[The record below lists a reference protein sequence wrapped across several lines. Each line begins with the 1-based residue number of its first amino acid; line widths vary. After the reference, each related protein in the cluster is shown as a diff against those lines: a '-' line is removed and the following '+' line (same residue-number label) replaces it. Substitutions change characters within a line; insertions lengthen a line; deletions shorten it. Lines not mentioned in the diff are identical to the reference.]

1 MPDNNNW
8 GKDLENDFDVE
19 AYLDLLDSQSGNK
32 RKVSRDFS
40 NLNESL
46 SHEKAAKPRNINIEQ
61 EETIN
66 KSPATRPSAGQRSE
80 GISLKDL
87 RQNGG
92 NAQRMGRPEMQRNV
106 NNRPMQQRQ
115 MGQRPVNS
123 DRQAPIKRPSSQNT
137 QNRRPAPPKYK
148 ENGNFVDAEERK
160 KQSTNPVLRWFYNLP
175 KKRQRLVK
183 VLSVLLVLMI
193 ISGSALGIFINNKF
207 NMMGNPEYYTDVIY
221 EEEQFSDIDGDI
233 NASNFKDA
241 LKNWATTGNDQKMS
255 SKNVVNVLLIG
266 ADSRQGTNTGNTD
279 VMMLVSLNKKT
290 KQIKLVSFMRD
301 SYLYIEGKNNSYCA
315 KLNSAFSMGGPEV
328 LLNTIENNYKIEIDD
343 FVMVNFESFKSIIE
357 AMGGIKVNVQK
368 YEANYANDRYNLSM
382 PYGDGVTLNGEE
394 ALAFCRIR
402 GCDAD
407 GDVSRTRRQ
416 RQVINAMINRVT
428 KASVSDL
435 NKYLNVLLP
444 YIYTGFSKS
453 EVLSLGM
460 KALTN
465 GWAFYERSE
474 LQIPTPETR
483 TSGSMGSWIW
493 VIDYQLAAQTL
504 QKELYGDSNITL
516 EEGRTTL
523 IDIYNGTTGS
533 GSSSGGGSSSVIE
546 NNDVTAP
553 VETTEEQTMEFVTEE
568 ATVEDMG
575 VPDIEPDI
583 ENEVPET
590 EEVFEDDNGDDDMEE
605 IPDEPVIEDTT
616 SDDTLLVTIGDD
628 Q

>member
-1 MPDNNNW
+1 MPENNNR
-8 GKDLENDFDVE
+8 GKGRNDDIE
-19 AYLDLLDSQSGNK
+19 AYLDLLDSESGNR

-40 NLNESL
+40 NLNETL
-46 SHEKAAKPRNINIEQ
+46 SHEKASDVRFIDIEE
-61 EETIN
+61 EETIR
-66 KSPATRPSAGQRSE
+66 RPPQRKTLNNTNNVS
-80 GISLKDL
+80 
-87 RQNGG
+87 
-92 NAQRMGRPEMQRNV
+92 QRV
-106 NNRPMQQRQ
+106 NS
-115 MGQRPVNS
+115 QRPVG
-123 DRQAPIKRPSSQNT
+123 NT
-137 QNRRPAPPKYK
+137 GNRKPAPPRYK
-148 ENGNFVDAEERK
+148 ENGKFVDAEERK
-160 KQSTNPVLRWFYNLP
+160 KQTSNPVLKWFYNLP
-175 KKRQRLVK
+175 KKRQRLLK
-183 VLSVLLVLMI
+183 VLSVFLVFAI
-193 ISGSALGIFINNKF
+193 ILGVALGIFINNKF
-207 NMMGNPEYYTDVIY
+207 NMMGNPENYTDVIY
-221 EEEQFSDIDGDI
+221 EEEHFSDIDGDV

-301 SYLYIEGKNNSYCA
+301 SYLYIEGKNNSYCS
-315 KLNSAFSMGGPEV
+315 KLNAAFSMGGPEV

-343 FVMVNFESFKSIIE
+343 FVMVNFESFKAIIE
-357 AMGGIKVNVQK
+357 AMGGITVDVQK
-368 YEANYANDRYNLSM
+368 YEANYANNRYKLSM
-382 PYGDGVTLNGEE
+382 PYGDDVTLNGEE

-504 QKELYGDSNITL
+504 QNELYGESNIVL

-523 IDIYNGTTGS
+523 IDIYRGTSGS
-533 GSSSGGGSSSVIE
+533 GSSDGGSSSVIE
-546 NNDVTAP
+546 DDNSKNNETTVP
-553 VETTEEQTMEFVTEE
+553 ETTEENTVEFIGGEPEE
-568 ATVEDMG
+568 DFEEDMG
-575 VPDIEPDI
+575 SPDIPELT
-583 ENEVPET
+583 EEET
-590 EEVFEDDNGDDDMEE
+590 ESETGIEE
-605 IPDEPVIEDTT
+605 IPEETEAETT
-616 SDDTLLVTIGDD
+616 PDITEVTIGDE

>member
-1 MPDNNNW
+1 MPENNNR
-8 GKDLENDFDVE
+8 GKGRNDDIE
-19 AYLDLLDSQSGNK
+19 AYLDLLDSESGNR

-40 NLNESL
+40 NLNETL
-46 SHEKAAKPRNINIEQ
+46 SHEKASDVRFIDIEE
-61 EETIN
+61 EETIR
-66 KSPATRPSAGQRSE
+66 RPPQKRTLNNTNNVSQR
-80 GISLKDL
+80 
-87 RQNGG
+87 
-92 NAQRMGRPEMQRNV
+92 V
-106 NNRPMQQRQ
+106 NS
-115 MGQRPVNS
+115 QRPVG
-123 DRQAPIKRPSSQNT
+123 NT
-137 QNRRPAPPKYK
+137 GNRKPAPPRYK
-148 ENGNFVDAEERK
+148 ENGKFVDAEERK
-160 KQSTNPVLRWFYNLP
+160 KQTSNPVLKWFYNLP
-175 KKRQRLVK
+175 KKRQRLLK
-183 VLSVLLVLMI
+183 VLSVFLVFAI
-193 ISGSALGIFINNKF
+193 ILGVALGIFINNKF
-207 NMMGNPEYYTDVIY
+207 NMMGNPENYTDVIY
-221 EEEQFSDIDGDI
+221 EEEHFSDIDGDV

-301 SYLYIEGKNNSYCA
+301 SYLYIEGKNNSYCS
-315 KLNSAFSMGGPEV
+315 KLNAAFSMGGPEV

-357 AMGGIKVNVQK
+357 AMDGVTVDVQK
-368 YEANYANDRYNLSM
+368 YEANYANNRYKLSM

-504 QKELYGDSNITL
+504 QNELYGESNIVL

-523 IDIYNGTTGS
+523 IDIYRGTSGS
-533 GSSSGGGSSSVIE
+533 GSSDGGSSSVIE
-546 NNDVTAP
+546 DDNSENNETTVP
-553 VETTEEQTMEFVTEE
+553 ETTEENTVEFIGGEPEE
-568 ATVEDMG
+568 DFEEDMG
-575 VPDIEPDI
+575 SPDIPELT
-583 ENEVPET
+583 EEET
-590 EEVFEDDNGDDDMEE
+590 ESETGIEE
-605 IPDEPVIEDTT
+605 IPEETEAETT
-616 SDDTLLVTIGDD
+616 PDITEVTIGDE

>member
-1 MPDNNNW
+1 MPENNNR
-8 GKDLENDFDVE
+8 GKGRNDDIE
-19 AYLDLLDSQSGNK
+19 AYLDLLDSESGNR

-40 NLNESL
+40 NLNETL
-46 SHEKAAKPRNINIEQ
+46 SHEKASDVRFIDIEE
-61 EETIN
+61 EETIR
-66 KSPATRPSAGQRSE
+66 RPPQRKTLNNTNNVS
-80 GISLKDL
+80 
-87 RQNGG
+87 
-92 NAQRMGRPEMQRNV
+92 QRV
-106 NNRPMQQRQ
+106 NS
-115 MGQRPVNS
+115 QRPVG
-123 DRQAPIKRPSSQNT
+123 NT
-137 QNRRPAPPKYK
+137 GNRKPAPPRYK
-148 ENGNFVDAEERK
+148 ENGKFVDAEERK
-160 KQSTNPVLRWFYNLP
+160 KQTSNPVLKWFYNLP
-175 KKRQRLVK
+175 KKRQRLLK
-183 VLSVLLVLMI
+183 VLSVFLVFAI
-193 ISGSALGIFINNKF
+193 ILGVALGIFINNKF
-207 NMMGNPEYYTDVIY
+207 NMMGNPEDYTDVIY
-221 EEEQFSDIDGDI
+221 EEEHFSDIDGDV

-301 SYLYIEGKNNSYCA
+301 SYLYIEGKNNAYCS
-315 KLNSAFSMGGPEV
+315 KLNAAFSMGGPET

-343 FVMVNFESFKSIIE
+343 FVMVNFESFKAIIE
-357 AMGGIKVNVQK
+357 AMGGITVDVQK
-368 YEANYANDRYNLSM
+368 YEANYANNRYKLSM
-382 PYGDGVTLNGEE
+382 PYGDDVTLNDEE

-504 QKELYGDSNITL
+504 QNELYGESNIVL

-523 IDIYNGTTGS
+523 IDIYRGTSGS
-533 GSSSGGGSSSVIE
+533 GSSDGGSSSVIE
-546 NNDVTAP
+546 DNNSENNETTVPD
-553 VETTEEQTMEFVTEE
+553 TTEENTVEFIGGEPEE
-568 ATVEDMG
+568 DFEEDMG
-575 VPDIEPDI
+575 SPDIPELT
-583 ENEVPET
+583 EEET
-590 EEVFEDDNGDDDMEE
+590 ESETGIEE
-605 IPDEPVIEDTT
+605 IPEETEAETT
-616 SDDTLLVTIGDD
+616 PDITEVTIGDE

>member
-1 MPDNNNW
+1 MPENNNR
-8 GKDLENDFDVE
+8 GKGRNDDIE
-19 AYLDLLDSQSGNK
+19 AYLDLLDSESGNR

-40 NLNESL
+40 NLNETL
-46 SHEKAAKPRNINIEQ
+46 SHEKASDVRFIDIED
-61 EETIN
+61 EETIR
-66 KSPATRPSAGQRSE
+66 RPPQRRTLNNTNNVS
-80 GISLKDL
+80 
-87 RQNGG
+87 
-92 NAQRMGRPEMQRNV
+92 QRV
-106 NNRPMQQRQ
+106 NS
-115 MGQRPVNS
+115 QRPVG
-123 DRQAPIKRPSSQNT
+123 NT
-137 QNRRPAPPKYK
+137 GNRKPAPPRYK
-148 ENGNFVDAEERK
+148 ENGKFVDAEERK
-160 KQSTNPVLRWFYNLP
+160 KQTSNPVLKWFYNLP
-175 KKRQRLVK
+175 KKRQRLLK
-183 VLSVLLVLMI
+183 VLSVFLVFAI
-193 ISGSALGIFINNKF
+193 ILGVALGIFINNKF
-207 NMMGNPEYYTDVIY
+207 NMMGNPEDYTDVIY
-221 EEEQFSDIDGDI
+221 EEEHFSDIDGDV

-301 SYLYIEGKNNSYCA
+301 SYLYIEGKNNAYCS
-315 KLNSAFSMGGPEV
+315 KLNAAFSMGGPET

-343 FVMVNFESFKSIIE
+343 FVMVNFESFKAIIE
-357 AMGGIKVNVQK
+357 AMGGITVDVQK
-368 YEANYANDRYNLSM
+368 YEANYANNRYKLSM
-382 PYGDGVTLNGEE
+382 PYGDNVTLNGEE

-504 QKELYGDSNITL
+504 QNELYGESNIVL

-523 IDIYNGTTGS
+523 IDIYRGTSGS
-533 GSSSGGGSSSVIE
+533 GSSDGGSSSVIE
-546 NNDVTAP
+546 DDNSENNETTVPD
-553 VETTEEQTMEFVTEE
+553 TTEENTVEFIGGEPEE
-568 ATVEDMG
+568 DFEEDMG
-575 VPDIEPDI
+575 SPDIPELT
-583 ENEVPET
+583 EEET
-590 EEVFEDDNGDDDMEE
+590 ESETGIEE
-605 IPDEPVIEDTT
+605 IPEETEAETT
-616 SDDTLLVTIGDD
+616 PDITEVTIGDE

>member
-1 MPDNNNW
+1 MPENNNR
-8 GKDLENDFDVE
+8 GKGRNDDIE
-19 AYLDLLDSQSGNK
+19 AYLDLLDSESGNR

-40 NLNESL
+40 NLNETL
-46 SHEKAAKPRNINIEQ
+46 SHEKASDVRFIDIEE
-61 EETIN
+61 EETIR
-66 KSPATRPSAGQRSE
+66 RPPQRRTLNNTNNVS
-80 GISLKDL
+80 
-87 RQNGG
+87 
-92 NAQRMGRPEMQRNV
+92 QRV
-106 NNRPMQQRQ
+106 NS
-115 MGQRPVNS
+115 QRP
-123 DRQAPIKRPSSQNT
+123 AGNT
-137 QNRRPAPPKYK
+137 GNRKPAPPRYK
-148 ENGNFVDAEERK
+148 ENGKFVDAEERK
-160 KQSTNPVLRWFYNLP
+160 KQTSNPVLKWFYNLP
-175 KKRQRLVK
+175 KKRQRLLK
-183 VLSVLLVLMI
+183 VLSVFLVFAI
-193 ISGSALGIFINNKF
+193 ILGVALGIFINNKF
-207 NMMGNPEYYTDVIY
+207 NMMGNPEDYTDVIY
-221 EEEQFSDIDGDI
+221 EEEHFSDIDGDV

-301 SYLYIEGKNNSYCA
+301 SYLYIEGKNNSYCS
-315 KLNSAFSMGGPEV
+315 KLNAAFSMGGPEV

-343 FVMVNFESFKSIIE
+343 FVMVNFESFKAIIE
-357 AMGGIKVNVQK
+357 AMGGITVDVQK
-368 YEANYANDRYNLSM
+368 YEANYANNRYKLSM
-382 PYGDGVTLNGEE
+382 PYGDDVTLNGEE

-504 QKELYGDSNITL
+504 QNELYGESNIVL

-523 IDIYNGTTGS
+523 IDIYRGTSGS
-533 GSSSGGGSSSVIE
+533 GSSDGGSSSVIE
-546 NNDVTAP
+546 DDNSENNETTVP
-553 VETTEEQTMEFVTEE
+553 ETTEENTVEFIGGEPEE
-568 ATVEDMG
+568 DFEEDMG
-575 VPDIEPDI
+575 SPDIPELT
-583 ENEVPET
+583 EEET
-590 EEVFEDDNGDDDMEE
+590 ESETGIEE
-605 IPDEPVIEDTT
+605 IPEETEAETT
-616 SDDTLLVTIGDD
+616 PDITEVTIGDE

>member
-1 MPDNNNW
+1 MPENNNR
-8 GKDLENDFDVE
+8 GRGFDDDIE
-19 AYLDLLDSQSGNK
+19 AYLDLLDSESGNR

-40 NLNESL
+40 NINETL
-46 SHEKAAKPRNINIEQ
+46 SHEKSSNIRFIDVEE
-61 EETIN
+61 EETI
-66 KSPATRPSAGQRSE
+66 KRPPQRRTVNNVNNSVQRTNNAGQRVNSQ
-80 GISLKDL
+80 
-87 RQNGG
+87 RPAG
-92 NAQRMGRPEMQRNV
+92 NAT
-106 NNRPMQQRQ
+106 
-115 MGQRPVNS
+115 
-123 DRQAPIKRPSSQNT
+123 IKK
-137 QNRRPAPPKYK
+137 PAPPRYK
-148 ENGNFVDAEERK
+148 ENGKFVDAEERK
-160 KQSTNPVLRWFYNLP
+160 KQSDNPVLRWFYNLP
-175 KKRQRLVK
+175 KKKQKLVK
-183 VLSVLLVLMI
+183 VLSVFLVFAIVL
-193 ISGSALGIFINNKF
+193 GSALGIYINSKF
-207 NMMGNPEYYTDVIY
+207 NMMGDPEDYTDVIY
-221 EEEQFSDIDGDI
+221 EEEEFSDISGNV

-301 SYLYIEGKNNSYCA
+301 SYLYIEGKNNSYCS
-315 KLNSAFSMGGPEV
+315 KLNAAFSMGGPEV

-357 AMGGIKVNVQK
+357 AMGGVTVDVQK
-368 YEANYANDRYNLSM
+368 YEANYANNRYKLSM

-428 KASVSDL
+428 SASVSDL
-435 NKYLNVLLP
+435 NKYLNALLP
-444 YIYTGFSKS
+444 YVYTGFSKS
-453 EVLSLGM
+453 EILSLGM
-460 KALTN
+460 KAITN

-504 QKELYGDSNITL
+504 QNELYGESNIVL

-523 IDIYNGTTGS
+523 IDIYNGTSGS
-533 GSSSGGGSSSVIE
+533 GSSDGGSSSVIE
-546 NNDVTAP
+546 DDNSTNNETTVP
-553 VETTEEQTMEFVTEE
+553 ETTEENTVEFIEGEAEE
-568 ATVEDMG
+568 DFEEDMG
-575 VPDIEPDI
+575 SPDIPELT
-583 ENEVPET
+583 EEET
-590 EEVFEDDNGDDDMEE
+590 ESETGIEE
-605 IPDEPVIEDTT
+605 IPEETEAETT
-616 SDDTLLVTIGDD
+616 PDITEVTIGDE

>member
-1 MPDNNNW
+1 MPENNNR
-8 GKDLENDFDVE
+8 GKGRNDDIE
-19 AYLDLLDSQSGNK
+19 AYLDLLDSESGNR

-40 NLNESL
+40 NLNETL
-46 SHEKAAKPRNINIEQ
+46 SHEKASDVRFIDIED
-61 EETIN
+61 EETIKKPPQKKPLN
-66 KSPATRPSAGQRSE
+66 NTNNAGQR
-80 GISLKDL
+80 
-87 RQNGG
+87 
-92 NAQRMGRPEMQRNV
+92 V
-106 NNRPMQQRQ
+106 NS
-115 MGQRPVNS
+115 QRPAGNTVN
-123 DRQAPIKRPSSQNT
+123 RK
-137 QNRRPAPPKYK
+137 PAPPRYK
-148 ENGNFVDAEERK
+148 ENGKFVDAEERK
-160 KQSTNPVLRWFYNLP
+160 KQSSNPVLKWFYNLP
-175 KKRQRLVK
+175 KKRQRLLK
-183 VLSVLLVLMI
+183 VLSVFLVFAI
-193 ISGSALGIFINNKF
+193 ILGVALGIFINNKF
-207 NMMGNPEYYTDVIY
+207 NMMGDPEQYTDVIY
-221 EEEQFSDIDGDI
+221 EEEEFSDIDGDV

-301 SYLYIEGKNNSYCA
+301 SYLYIEGKNNAYCS
-315 KLNSAFSMGGPEV
+315 KLNAAFSMGGPET

-343 FVMVNFESFKSIIE
+343 FVMVNFESFKAIIE
-357 AMGGIKVNVQK
+357 AMGGITVDVQK
-368 YEANYANDRYNLSM
+368 YEANYANNRYKLSM
-382 PYGDGVTLNGEE
+382 PYGDDVTLNGEE

-428 KASVSDL
+428 NASVSDL

-460 KALTN
+460 KAITN

-504 QKELYGDSNITL
+504 QNELYGESNIVL

-523 IDIYNGTTGS
+523 IDIYRGTSGS
-533 GSSSGGGSSSVIE
+533 GSSDGGSSSVIE
-546 NNDVTAP
+546 GDNSGNTETTVP
-553 VETTEEQTMEFVTEE
+553 NTTEENTVEFIGGEPEE
-568 ATVEDMG
+568 DFEEDMG
-575 VPDIEPDI
+575 SPDIPELT
-583 ENEVPET
+583 EEETEPET
-590 EEVFEDDNGDDDMEE
+590 EIEE
-605 IPDEPVIEDTT
+605 IPEETEAETT
-616 SDDTLLVTIGDD
+616 PDITEVTIGDE

>member
-1 MPDNNNW
+1 MPENNNR
-8 GKDLENDFDVE
+8 GKGRNDDIE
-19 AYLDLLDSQSGNK
+19 AYLDLLDSESGNR

-40 NLNESL
+40 NLNETL
-46 SHEKAAKPRNINIEQ
+46 SHEKASDVRFIDIEE
-61 EETIN
+61 EETIR
-66 KSPATRPSAGQRSE
+66 RPPQKRTLNNTNNVSQR
-80 GISLKDL
+80 
-87 RQNGG
+87 
-92 NAQRMGRPEMQRNV
+92 V
-106 NNRPMQQRQ
+106 NS
-115 MGQRPVNS
+115 QRP
-123 DRQAPIKRPSSQNT
+123 AGNT
-137 QNRRPAPPKYK
+137 GNRKPAPPRYK
-148 ENGNFVDAEERK
+148 ENGKFVDAEERK
-160 KQSTNPVLRWFYNLP
+160 KQTSNPVLKWFYNLP
-175 KKRQRLVK
+175 KKRQRLLK
-183 VLSVLLVLMI
+183 VLSVFLVFAI
-193 ISGSALGIFINNKF
+193 ILGVALGIFINSKF
-207 NMMGNPEYYTDVIY
+207 NMMGDPEQYTDVIY
-221 EEEQFSDIDGDI
+221 EEEQFSDIDGDV

-301 SYLYIEGKNNSYCA
+301 SYLYIEGKNNAYCS
-315 KLNSAFSMGGPEV
+315 KLNAAFSMGGPET

-343 FVMVNFESFKSIIE
+343 FVMVNFESFKAIIE
-357 AMGGIKVNVQK
+357 EMGGITVDVQK
-368 YEANYANDRYNLSM
+368 YEANYANNRYKLSM
-382 PYGDGVTLNGEE
+382 PYGDDVTLNGEE

-504 QKELYGDSNITL
+504 QNELYGESNIVL

-523 IDIYNGTTGS
+523 IDIYRGTSGS
-533 GSSSGGGSSSVIE
+533 GSSDGGSSSVIE
-546 NNDVTAP
+546 DDNSENNETTVP
-553 VETTEEQTMEFVTEE
+553 ETTEENTVEFIGGEPEE
-568 ATVEDMG
+568 DFEEDMG
-575 VPDIEPDI
+575 SPDIPELT
-583 ENEVPET
+583 EEET
-590 EEVFEDDNGDDDMEE
+590 ESETGIEE
-605 IPDEPVIEDTT
+605 IPEETEAETT
-616 SDDTLLVTIGDD
+616 PDITEVTIGDE

>member
-1 MPDNNNW
+1 MPENNNR
-8 GKDLENDFDVE
+8 GKGRNDDIE
-19 AYLDLLDSQSGNK
+19 AYLDLLDSESGNR

-40 NLNESL
+40 NLNETL
-46 SHEKAAKPRNINIEQ
+46 SHEKASDVRFIDIEE
-61 EETIN
+61 EETIR
-66 KSPATRPSAGQRSE
+66 RPPQKRTLNNTNNVSQR
-80 GISLKDL
+80 
-87 RQNGG
+87 
-92 NAQRMGRPEMQRNV
+92 V
-106 NNRPMQQRQ
+106 NS
-115 MGQRPVNS
+115 QRP
-123 DRQAPIKRPSSQNT
+123 AGNT
-137 QNRRPAPPKYK
+137 GNRKPAPPRYK
-148 ENGNFVDAEERK
+148 ENGKFVDAEERK
-160 KQSTNPVLRWFYNLP
+160 KQTSNPVLKWFYNLP
-175 KKRQRLVK
+175 KKRQRLLK
-183 VLSVLLVLMI
+183 VLSVFLVFAI
-193 ISGSALGIFINNKF
+193 IFGVALGIFINNKF
-207 NMMGNPEYYTDVIY
+207 NMMGNPEDYTDVIY
-221 EEEQFSDIDGDI
+221 EEEHFSDIDGDV

-301 SYLYIEGKNNSYCA
+301 SYLYIEGKNNAYCS
-315 KLNSAFSMGGPEV
+315 KLNAAFSMGGPET

-343 FVMVNFESFKSIIE
+343 FVMVNFESFKAIIE
-357 AMGGIKVNVQK
+357 AMGGITVDVQK
-368 YEANYANDRYNLSM
+368 YEANYANNRYKLSM
-382 PYGDGVTLNGEE
+382 PYGDNVTLNGEE

-504 QKELYGDSNITL
+504 QNELYGESNIVL

-523 IDIYNGTTGS
+523 IDIYRGTSGS
-533 GSSSGGGSSSVIE
+533 GSSDGGSSSVIE
-546 NNDVTAP
+546 DDNSENNETTVPD
-553 VETTEEQTMEFVTEE
+553 TTEENTVEFIGGEPEE
-568 ATVEDMG
+568 DFEEDMG
-575 VPDIEPDI
+575 SPDIPELT
-583 ENEVPET
+583 EEET
-590 EEVFEDDNGDDDMEE
+590 ESETGIEE
-605 IPDEPVIEDTT
+605 IPEETEAETT
-616 SDDTLLVTIGDD
+616 PDITEVTIGDE

>member
-8 GKDLENDFDVE
+8 GKNLENDVDIDT
-19 AYLDLLDSQSGNK
+19 YLDLLDSQSGNK
-32 RKVSRDFS
+32 RRESRDFS
-40 NLNESL
+40 NINESL
-46 SHEKAAKPRNINIEQ
+46 SHEKAAKPRFINIEQ

-66 KSPATRPSAGQRSE
+66 SRPTERISAGQKSE
-80 GISLKDL
+80 GVSLKDL

-92 NAQRMGRPEMQRNV
+92 NVQRMGRPDMQRNI
-106 NNRPMQQRQ
+106 NSRNPQQGPA
-115 MGQRPVNS
+115 GQRPINS
-123 DRQAPIKRPSSQNT
+123 RGQAPT
-137 QNRRPAPPKYK
+137 QRPASRMQNGKPVPPKYR
-148 ENGNFVDAEERK
+148 ENGKFVDAEERK
-160 KQSTNPVLRWFYNLP
+160 KQSSNPVLRWFYNLP
-175 KKRQRLVK
+175 QKRQKLVK
-183 VLSVLLVLMI
+183 VLSVLLVLLI
-193 ISGSALGIFINNKF
+193 ISGSALGIFINSKF
-207 NMMGNPEYYTDVIY
+207 NMMGNVEDYTDVIY
-221 EEEQFSDIDGDI
+221 EEEEFSDIDGDI

-241 LKNWATTGNDQKMS
+241 LKTWATTGNDEKMS

-328 LLNTIENNYKIEIDD
+328 LLTTLENNYKIEIDD

-357 AMGGIKVNVQK
+357 AMDGITVDVQK
-368 YEANYANDRYNLSM
+368 YEANYANDRYKLSM

-416 RQVINAMINRVT
+416 RQVINAMIDRVT
-428 KASVSDL
+428 NASISDL
-435 NKYLNVLLP
+435 NSYLNALLP
-444 YIYTGFSKS
+444 YVYTGFSKS

-460 KALTN
+460 KAITN

-493 VIDYQLAAQTL
+493 VVDYQLAAQTL
-504 QKELYGDSNITL
+504 QYELYGDSNIKL

-533 GSSSGGGSSSVIE
+533 GSSSGGGSSTVIE
-546 NNDVTAP
+546 NNGNNDVTAP
-553 VETTEEQTMEFVTEE
+553 IETTEEVTMEFITEE
-568 ATVEDMG
+568 FTEEDMD
-575 VPDIEPDI
+575 VPDIEPETEEDT
-583 ENEVPET
+583 EPET
-590 EEVFEDDNGDDDMEE
+590 EFEE
-605 IPDEPVIEDTT
+605 IPAETEEATT
-616 SDDTLLVTIGDD
+616 SDTTLVTIGED

>member
-1 MPDNNNW
+1 MPENNNR
-8 GKDLENDFDVE
+8 GKGRNDDIE
-19 AYLDLLDSQSGNK
+19 AYLDLLDSESGNR

-40 NLNESL
+40 NLNETL
-46 SHEKAAKPRNINIEQ
+46 SHEKASDVRFIDIEE
-61 EETIN
+61 EETIR
-66 KSPATRPSAGQRSE
+66 RPPQKRTLNNTNNVSQR
-80 GISLKDL
+80 
-87 RQNGG
+87 
-92 NAQRMGRPEMQRNV
+92 V
-106 NNRPMQQRQ
+106 NS
-115 MGQRPVNS
+115 QRPVG
-123 DRQAPIKRPSSQNT
+123 NT
-137 QNRRPAPPKYK
+137 GNRKPAPPRYK
-148 ENGNFVDAEERK
+148 ENGKFVDAEERK
-160 KQSTNPVLRWFYNLP
+160 KQTSNPVLKWFYNLP
-175 KKRQRLVK
+175 KKRQRLLK
-183 VLSVLLVLMI
+183 VLSVFLVFAI
-193 ISGSALGIFINNKF
+193 ILGVALGIFINNKF
-207 NMMGNPEYYTDVIY
+207 NMMGNPEQYTDVIY
-221 EEEQFSDIDGDI
+221 EEEHFSDIDGDV

-301 SYLYIEGKNNSYCA
+301 SYLYIEGKNNAYCS
-315 KLNSAFSMGGPEV
+315 KLNAAFSMGGPET

-343 FVMVNFESFKSIIE
+343 FVMVNFESFKAIIE
-357 AMGGIKVNVQK
+357 AMGGITVDVQK
-368 YEANYANDRYNLSM
+368 YEANYANNRYKLSM
-382 PYGDGVTLNGEE
+382 PYGDDVTLNGEE

-504 QKELYGDSNITL
+504 QNELYGESNIVL

-523 IDIYNGTTGS
+523 IDIYRGTSGS
-533 GSSSGGGSSSVIE
+533 GSSDGGSSSVIE
-546 NNDVTAP
+546 DDNSKNNETTVP
-553 VETTEEQTMEFVTEE
+553 ETTEENTVEFIGGEPEE
-568 ATVEDMG
+568 DFEEDMG
-575 VPDIEPDI
+575 SPDIPELT
-583 ENEVPET
+583 EEET
-590 EEVFEDDNGDDDMEE
+590 ESETGIEE
-605 IPDEPVIEDTT
+605 IPEETEAETT
-616 SDDTLLVTIGDD
+616 PDITEVTIGDE

>member
-1 MPDNNNW
+1 MPENNNR
-8 GKDLENDFDVE
+8 GRGFDDDIE
-19 AYLDLLDSQSGNK
+19 AYLDLLDSESGNR

-40 NLNESL
+40 NLNETL
-46 SHEKAAKPRNINIEQ
+46 SHEKASDVRFIDIEE
-61 EETIN
+61 EETIR
-66 KSPATRPSAGQRSE
+66 RPPQKRT
-80 GISLKDL
+80 L
-87 RQNGG
+87 N
-92 NAQRMGRPEMQRNV
+92 NTNNV
-106 NNRPMQQRQ
+106 SRRVNS
-115 MGQRPVNS
+115 QRPVG
-123 DRQAPIKRPSSQNT
+123 NT
-137 QNRRPAPPKYK
+137 GNRKPAPPRYK
-148 ENGNFVDAEERK
+148 ENGKFVDAEERK
-160 KQSTNPVLRWFYNLP
+160 KQTNNPVLRWFYNLP
-175 KKRQRLVK
+175 KKKQKLVK
-183 VLSVLLVLMI
+183 VLSVFLVFAIVL
-193 ISGSALGIFINNKF
+193 GSALGIYINSKF
-207 NMMGNPEYYTDVIY
+207 NMMGDPEDYTDVIY
-221 EEEQFSDIDGDI
+221 EEEQFSDIDGDV

-315 KLNSAFSMGGPEV
+315 KLNAAFSMGGPET

-343 FVMVNFESFKSIIE
+343 FVMVNFESFKAIIE
-357 AMGGIKVNVQK
+357 AMGGITVDVQK
-368 YEANYANDRYNLSM
+368 YEANYANNRYKLSM
-382 PYGDGVTLNGEE
+382 PYGDGVTLDGEE

-428 KASVSDL
+428 NASVSDL
-435 NKYLNVLLP
+435 NKYLNALLP
-444 YIYTGFSKS
+444 YVYTGFSKS
-453 EVLSLGM
+453 EILSLGM
-460 KALTN
+460 KAITN

-504 QKELYGDSNITL
+504 QNELYGESNIVL

-523 IDIYNGTTGS
+523 IDIYNGTSGS
-533 GSSSGGGSSSVIE
+533 GSSDGGSSSVIE
-546 NNDVTAP
+546 DDNSKNNETTVP
-553 VETTEEQTMEFVTEE
+553 ETTEENTVEFIGGEPEE
-568 ATVEDMG
+568 DFEEDMG
-575 VPDIEPDI
+575 SPDIPELT
-583 ENEVPET
+583 EEET
-590 EEVFEDDNGDDDMEE
+590 ESETGIEE
-605 IPDEPVIEDTT
+605 IPEETEAETT
-616 SDDTLLVTIGDD
+616 PDITEVTIGDE

>member
-1 MPDNNNW
+1 MPENNNR
-8 GKDLENDFDVE
+8 GKGRNDDIE
-19 AYLDLLDSQSGNK
+19 AYLDLLDSESGNR

-40 NLNESL
+40 NLNETL
-46 SHEKAAKPRNINIEQ
+46 SHEKASDVRFIDIEE
-61 EETIN
+61 EETIR
-66 KSPATRPSAGQRSE
+66 RPPQRRTLNNTNNVS
-80 GISLKDL
+80 
-87 RQNGG
+87 
-92 NAQRMGRPEMQRNV
+92 QRV
-106 NNRPMQQRQ
+106 NS
-115 MGQRPVNS
+115 QRP
-123 DRQAPIKRPSSQNT
+123 AGNT
-137 QNRRPAPPKYK
+137 GNRKPAPPRYK
-148 ENGNFVDAEERK
+148 ENGKFVDAEERK
-160 KQSTNPVLRWFYNLP
+160 KQTSNPVLKWFYNLP
-175 KKRQRLVK
+175 KKRQRLLK
-183 VLSVLLVLMI
+183 VLSVFLVFAI
-193 ISGSALGIFINNKF
+193 ILGTGLGIFINSKF
-207 NMMGNPEYYTDVIY
+207 NMMGNPEQYTDVIY
-221 EEEQFSDIDGDI
+221 EEEHFSDIDGDV

-301 SYLYIEGKNNSYCA
+301 SYLYIEGKNNAYCS
-315 KLNSAFSMGGPEV
+315 KLNAAFSMGGPET

-343 FVMVNFESFKSIIE
+343 FVMVNFESFKAIIE
-357 AMGGIKVNVQK
+357 AMGGITVDVQK
-368 YEANYANDRYNLSM
+368 YEANYANNRYKLSM
-382 PYGDGVTLNGEE
+382 PYGDDVTLNGEE

-504 QKELYGDSNITL
+504 QNELYGESNIVL

-523 IDIYNGTTGS
+523 IDIYRGTSGS
-533 GSSSGGGSSSVIE
+533 GSSDGGSSSVIE
-546 NNDVTAP
+546 DNSSENNETTVP
-553 VETTEEQTMEFVTEE
+553 ETTEENTVEFIGGEPEE
-568 ATVEDMG
+568 DFEEDMG
-575 VPDIEPDI
+575 SPDIPELT
-583 ENEVPET
+583 EEET
-590 EEVFEDDNGDDDMEE
+590 ESETRIEE
-605 IPDEPVIEDTT
+605 IPEETEAETT
-616 SDDTLLVTIGDD
+616 PDITEVTIGDE

>member
-1 MPDNNNW
+1 MPENNNR
-8 GKDLENDFDVE
+8 GKGRNDDIE
-19 AYLDLLDSQSGNK
+19 AYLDLLDSESGNR

-40 NLNESL
+40 NLNETL
-46 SHEKAAKPRNINIEQ
+46 SHEKASDVRFIDIEE
-61 EETIN
+61 EETIR
-66 KSPATRPSAGQRSE
+66 RPPQRKTLNNTNNVS
-80 GISLKDL
+80 
-87 RQNGG
+87 
-92 NAQRMGRPEMQRNV
+92 QRV
-106 NNRPMQQRQ
+106 NS
-115 MGQRPVNS
+115 QRPVG
-123 DRQAPIKRPSSQNT
+123 NT
-137 QNRRPAPPKYK
+137 GNRKPAPPRYK
-148 ENGNFVDAEERK
+148 ENGKFVDAEERK
-160 KQSTNPVLRWFYNLP
+160 KQTSNPVLKWFYNLP
-175 KKRQRLVK
+175 KKRQRLLK
-183 VLSVLLVLMI
+183 VLSVFLVFAI
-193 ISGSALGIFINNKF
+193 ILGVALGIFINNKF
-207 NMMGNPEYYTDVIY
+207 NMMGNPEDYTDVIY
-221 EEEQFSDIDGDI
+221 EEEHFSDIDGDV

-301 SYLYIEGKNNSYCA
+301 SYLYIEGKNNAYCS
-315 KLNSAFSMGGPEV
+315 KLNAAFSMGGPET

-343 FVMVNFESFKSIIE
+343 FVMVNFESFKAIIE
-357 AMGGIKVNVQK
+357 AMGGITVDVQK
-368 YEANYANDRYNLSM
+368 YEANYANNRYKLSM
-382 PYGDGVTLNGEE
+382 PYGDDVTLNGEE

-504 QKELYGDSNITL
+504 QNELYGESNIVL

-523 IDIYNGTTGS
+523 IDIYRGTSGS
-533 GSSSGGGSSSVIE
+533 GSSDGGSSSVIE
-546 NNDVTAP
+546 DDNSENNETTVPD
-553 VETTEEQTMEFVTEE
+553 TTEENTVEFIGGEPEE
-568 ATVEDMG
+568 DFEEDMG
-575 VPDIEPDI
+575 SPDIPELT
-583 ENEVPET
+583 EEET
-590 EEVFEDDNGDDDMEE
+590 ESETGIEE
-605 IPDEPVIEDTT
+605 IPEETEAETT
-616 SDDTLLVTIGDD
+616 PDITEVTIGDE

>member
-1 MPDNNNW
+1 MPENNNR
-8 GKDLENDFDVE
+8 GKGRNDDIE
-19 AYLDLLDSQSGNK
+19 AYLDLLDSESGNR

-40 NLNESL
+40 NLNETL
-46 SHEKAAKPRNINIEQ
+46 SHEKASDVRFIDIEE
-61 EETIN
+61 EETIR
-66 KSPATRPSAGQRSE
+66 RPPQRKTLNNTNNVS
-80 GISLKDL
+80 
-87 RQNGG
+87 
-92 NAQRMGRPEMQRNV
+92 QRV
-106 NNRPMQQRQ
+106 NS
-115 MGQRPVNS
+115 QRPVG
-123 DRQAPIKRPSSQNT
+123 NT
-137 QNRRPAPPKYK
+137 GNRKPAPPRYK
-148 ENGNFVDAEERK
+148 ENGKFVDAEERK
-160 KQSTNPVLRWFYNLP
+160 KQTSNPVLKWFYNLP
-175 KKRQRLVK
+175 KKRQRLLK
-183 VLSVLLVLMI
+183 VLAVFLVFAI
-193 ISGSALGIFINNKF
+193 IFGVALGIFINNKF
-207 NMMGNPEYYTDVIY
+207 NMMGNPEDYTDVIY
-221 EEEQFSDIDGDI
+221 EEEHFSDIDGDV

-301 SYLYIEGKNNSYCA
+301 SYLYIEGKNNAYCS
-315 KLNSAFSMGGPEV
+315 KLNAAFSMGGPET

-343 FVMVNFESFKSIIE
+343 FVMVNFESFKAIIE
-357 AMGGIKVNVQK
+357 AMGGITVDVQK
-368 YEANYANDRYNLSM
+368 YEANYANNRYKLSM
-382 PYGDGVTLNGEE
+382 PYGDDVTLNGEE

-504 QKELYGDSNITL
+504 QNELYGESNIVL

-523 IDIYNGTTGS
+523 IDIYRGTSGS
-533 GSSSGGGSSSVIE
+533 GSSDGGSSSVIE
-546 NNDVTAP
+546 DGNSENNETTVPD
-553 VETTEEQTMEFVTEE
+553 TTEENTVEFIGGEPEE
-568 ATVEDMG
+568 DFEEDMG
-575 VPDIEPDI
+575 SPDIPELT
-583 ENEVPET
+583 EEET
-590 EEVFEDDNGDDDMEE
+590 ESETGIEE
-605 IPDEPVIEDTT
+605 IPEETEAETT
-616 SDDTLLVTIGDD
+616 PDITEVTIGDE

>member
-1 MPDNNNW
+1 MPENNNR
-8 GKDLENDFDVE
+8 GKGRNDDIE
-19 AYLDLLDSQSGNK
+19 AYLDLLDSESGNR

-40 NLNESL
+40 NLNETL
-46 SHEKAAKPRNINIEQ
+46 SHEKASDVRFIDIEE
-61 EETIN
+61 EETIR
-66 KSPATRPSAGQRSE
+66 RPPQKRTLNNTNNVSQR
-80 GISLKDL
+80 
-87 RQNGG
+87 
-92 NAQRMGRPEMQRNV
+92 V
-106 NNRPMQQRQ
+106 NS
-115 MGQRPVNS
+115 QRPVG
-123 DRQAPIKRPSSQNT
+123 NT
-137 QNRRPAPPKYK
+137 GNRKPAPPRYK
-148 ENGNFVDAEERK
+148 ENGKFVDAEERK
-160 KQSTNPVLRWFYNLP
+160 KQTSNPVLKWFYNLP
-175 KKRQRLVK
+175 KKRQRLLK
-183 VLSVLLVLMI
+183 VLSVFLVFAI
-193 ISGSALGIFINNKF
+193 ILGVALGIFINNKF
-207 NMMGNPEYYTDVIY
+207 NMMGNPENYTDVIY
-221 EEEQFSDIDGDI
+221 EEEHFSDIDGDV
-233 NASNFKDA
+233 NSSNFKDA

-301 SYLYIEGKNNSYCA
+301 SYLYIEGKNNSYCS
-315 KLNSAFSMGGPEV
+315 KLNAAFSMGGPEV

-357 AMGGIKVNVQK
+357 AMDGVTVDVQK
-368 YEANYANDRYNLSM
+368 YEANYANNRYKLSM

-504 QKELYGDSNITL
+504 QNELYGESNIVL

-523 IDIYNGTTGS
+523 IDIYRGTSGS
-533 GSSSGGGSSSVIE
+533 GSSDGGSSSVIE
-546 NNDVTAP
+546 DDNSKNNETTVP
-553 VETTEEQTMEFVTEE
+553 ETTEENTVEFIGGEPEE
-568 ATVEDMG
+568 DFEEDMG
-575 VPDIEPDI
+575 SPDIPELT
-583 ENEVPET
+583 EEET
-590 EEVFEDDNGDDDMEE
+590 ESETGIEE
-605 IPDEPVIEDTT
+605 IPEETEAETT
-616 SDDTLLVTIGDD
+616 PDITEVTIGDE